1 MILGDLGADIIKIE
15 HPERGDDT
23 RHWGP
28 PFIDRGQS
36 AYFLSANRNKR
47 SLGLN
52 LKHKEGMEILRQLIQ
67 QADVLVENFRV
78 GTLERLG
85 IGEDELRELRPD
97 LIYCTL
103 TGYGY
108 TGPYKD
114 QPGYDFIAQA
124 LGGFMSINGPVD
136 GEPHRAGLAI
146 ADLTAGIFAANAIL
160 AALFGRERDGLG
172 HRLDI
177 SLLDSMVALMSYV
190 GSNHLVSGEPAKR
203 YGNAHPNIVPYQAF
217 EADDGYFAMAAGND
231 GQWAAL
237 CEAID
242 HPEWI
247 EDERYATNP
256 QRLHNRDHITELL
269 NDVFKQKST
278 LEWLKIFE
286 EIGLAAA
293 PINSIEKVF
302 EDPQVVARKLH
313 REVSHPTIGT
323 VPLIASPL
331 NIPTAPTEIRRAPP
345 LLGEHTREIL
355 KDLLEYKDN
364 RIEELQ
370 NRGAI

>member
-108 TGPYKD
+108 TGPY
-114 QPGYDFIAQA
+114 
-124 LGGFMSINGPVD
+124 
-136 GEPHRAGLAI
+136 HRAGLAI

-247 EDERYATNP
+247 EDERFATNP
-256 QRLHNRDHITELL
+256 QRLRNRDHITELL